1 MAITGY
7 FVDSNWVYQE
17 VLLGFKPLHGSHTG
31 LNLSGVVLET
41 LVEHHIQDRVFG
53 VTTDNATN
61 NKTMVDAMQQALSSD
76 VTVIRIPCLAYVIQ
90 LCLN

>member
-7 FVDSNWVYQE
+7 FIDANWVYQE

-31 LNLSGVVLET
+31 ANLSAVLLET
-41 LVEHHIQDRVFG
+41 LINHNIQDRVFG
-53 VTTDNATN
+53 ITTDNATN
-61 NKTMVDAMQQALSSD
+61 NKTLVETIQQSLLSD
-76 VTVIRIPCLAYVIQ
+76 ITLIRIPCLAYVIQ